1 MQVFFVNL
9 DINFKWLKTA
19 NMIQIKHKNI
29 DDYINSFPEEI
40 QNILTKIRTSIKE
53 IIPEASEKISYGIPT
68 FYLNGNLVHF
78 AAYKNHIGFYATPT
92 GHSEFEAELSVYKQ
106 GKGSVQF
113 PLDKPI
119 PYKLIER
126 IVKFRVIENN
136 KKANAK
142 TILTK
147 QTDN

>member
-1 MQVFFVNL
+1 MILNSMQVFFVNL

-19 NMIQIKHKNI
+19 NMIQTKHKNI

-78 AAYKNHIGFYATPT
+78 AAYKNHICLLYT
-92 GHSEFEAELSVYKQ
+92 SRCV
-106 GKGSVQF
+106 
-113 PLDKPI
+113 
-119 PYKLIER
+119 
-126 IVKFRVIENN
+126 
-136 KKANAK
+136 
-142 TILTK
+142 
-147 QTDN
+147 